1 MLRVLCVL
9 MCCFLI
15 GVQPVRAAEAVP
27 PPPPMSMSPAEQP
40 RPLLV
45 GVTEAP
51 PFAYKDS
58 SGTWTGIAVELWRSI
73 MERQERRFSLREM
86 DLHTLLA
93 SLGEGRIDAAV
104 TALSITSSRERLMD
118 FSYPYFDTNL
128 AVAVRHKASYS
139 VFLNVIEEIFSMDFL
154 LYVSV
159 MLVFAMVSGLVI
171 WLLERRVNPE
181 EFHRGLLGVLDG
193 IWWACVTMTTVGYGD
208 TAPRS
213 IPARLLA
220 MFWMFTC
227 VLLVAVFTASI
238 TTTLTVNRIGG
249 KVTGVEDLVTV
260 NTGCLSDS
268 LAEDFL
274 KHLRG
279 HPRVYHD
286 LDKALDDLRAG
297 RLDAVLHDRPLLQHA
312 IVQGRGKNL
321 VILPFVVEKDDYGFA
336 FPAHSPLR
344 KQVNVDLLGLRAD
357 RTYWENLTRSF
368 LGQ

>member
-9 MCCFLI
+9 MCCFLS
-15 GVQPVRAAEAVP
+15 AVPSAWAVGSETDLP
-27 PPPPMSMSPAEQP
+27 PPPVSAEQP
-40 RPLLV
+40 QPLLV

-51 PFAYKDS
+51 PFAYKDP
-58 SGTWTGIAVELWRSI
+58 SGAWTGIAVELWRDI
-73 MERQERRFSLREM
+73 MERQERPFTLQEM

-93 SLGEGRIDAAV
+93 SLAEGRIDAAV

-128 AVAVRHKASYS
+128 AVAVRHSASYS
-139 VFLNVIEEIFSMDFL
+139 VFLSVIEEIFSLDFL
-154 LYVSV
+154 LYVTV
-159 MLVFAMVSGLVI
+159 MLVFALISGIVV

-181 EFHRGLLGVLDG
+181 EFRRGPLGVLDG

-213 IPARLLA
+213 VPARMLA

-249 KVTGVEDLVTV
+249 KVKGIEDLVTV
-260 NTGCLSDS
+260 NTGCLEDS

-274 KHLRG
+274 KHLRA
-279 HPRVYHD
+279 HPRTYHD

-297 RLDAVLHDRPLLQHA
+297 RLDAVLHDRPLLQYA
-312 IVQGRGKNL
+312 MVRGLGKNL
-321 VILPFVVEKDDYGFA
+321 VILPLVVEKDDYGFA
-336 FPAHSPLR
+336 FPAHSSLR

-357 RTYWENLTRSF
+357 RTYWDSLTRRF
-368 LGQ
+368 LGP

>member
-9 MCCFLI
+9 MCCLLTAA
-15 GVQPVRAAEAVP
+15 QPARAVETGADPTP
-27 PPPPMSMSPAEQP
+27 PSFPDEQP

-45 GVTEAP
+45 GVAEAP

-58 SGTWTGIAVELWRSI
+58 SGTWTGIAVELWRDI
-73 MERQERRFSLREM
+73 MERQERQFTLQEM
-86 DLHTLLA
+86 DMHTLLA
-93 SLGEGRIDAAV
+93 SLEEGRVDAAV

-118 FSYPYFDTNL
+118 FSYPYFDTDL

-139 VFLNVIEEIFSMDFL
+139 VFLNVIEEVFSLDFL

-159 MLVFAMVSGLVI
+159 MLVFALISGLVI

-181 EFHRGLLGVLDG
+181 EFRRGPLGILDG

-249 KVTGVEDLVTV
+249 KVGGIEDLVTV
-260 NTGCLSDS
+260 NTGCLADS

-274 KHLRG
+274 KHLRA
-279 HPRVYHD
+279 HPRTYHD
-286 LDKALDDLRAG
+286 LDKALDDLRTG
-297 RLDAVLHDRPLLQHA
+297 RLDAVLHDRPLLRYA
-312 IVQGRGKNL
+312 MVRGRGKNL
-321 VILPFVVEKDDYGFA
+321 VLLPLVVEKDDYGFA

-344 KQVNVDLLGLRAD
+344 KQVNVELLGLRSD
-357 RTYWENLTRSF
+357 RAYWENLTQRF
-368 LGQ
+368 LGP